1 MAAKAKRLTVRA
13 DQLQPGDSVWL
24 VGEVV
29 DVRIQPGRLG
39 VKVFGLNGSAEIAAD
54 EPLGI
59 TRNC

>member
-1 MAAKAKRLTVRA
+1 MAAKRVTVRA
-13 DQLQPGDSVWL
+13 DQIRPGDSVWL

-29 DVRIQPGRLG
+29 DVQLQPSRLG

-54 EPLGI
+54 EQFGI